1 MRARAAKRLMAETV
15 NELPLRD
22 IHLPDVSLWWPP
34 APGWWILVILVVV
47 AIFYSKRLIRWWRFK
62 PVKRLSLSELNRIR
76 DDLNTTG
83 NEQQAQQEISVLLR
97 RTVMSYYG
105 RNLNASLSGDK
116 WVRKLEQLV
125 PVVCFSAQQSDWLS
139 NGRYQRESYCD
150 IQSMIDSCERWIR
163 ALPRRNIN
171 VSN

>member
-1 MRARAAKRLMAETV
+1 MVETM

-34 APGWWILVILVVV
+34 APGWWILAIMIVV
-47 AIFYSKRLIRWWRFK
+47 AIFYSKRLVRWWRFK
-62 PVKRLSLSELNRIR
+62 PAKKLSLHELNRIR
-76 DDLNTTG
+76 DDLNTMG
-83 NEQQAQQEISVLLR
+83 NEQQALQDVSVLLR
-97 RTVMSYYG
+97 RTVISYCG
-105 RNLNASLSGDK
+105 RDRNASLSGDK

-125 PVVCFSAQQSDWLS
+125 PVDCFSEQQSDWLS

-150 IQSMIDSCERWIR
+150 IQSMIDSCEHWIR

-171 VSN
+171 VSD